1 MEEEDG
7 AEIAGIF
14 VNRNIDRVKCPGDG
28 YLRSRKCLIGLAGN
42 PVLMIHFGI
51 KLRMKLIV
59 FCTFTHLISQ
69 D

>member
-7 AEIAGIF
+7 DEIAGIF
-14 VNRNIDRVKCPGDG
+14 GTETDRVKYPGDG

-59 FCTFTHLISQ
+59 ICTFTHLISQ